1 MEARALGEVTT
12 VGDTE
17 RAFDGQAFGKRAF
30 GAFVPGP
37 RCVREATG
45 SGRLDGLTFAVKDL
59 IDVAGSTTG
68 GGNPDWLAGRT
79 AAATSAPVVDAA
91 LAAGARL
98 VGKTITDELA
108 FSLEGE
114 NAHYG
119 TPVNPACPE
128 RLPGG
133 SSSGSAVAV
142 AAGLAD
148 FALGTDTGGSVRVPA
163 SFTGVFGFRSTHG
176 RVSTQGVVEFAPS
189 YDTVGWFA
197 GTAGVLGLVGET
209 LLDGAPE
216 AGLERLALVRDA
228 FAMAD
233 ADGATLLEAE
243 ARRWGAV
250 EEATVFDGAQAE
262 WLECYRV
269 LQGAEIWQHLGPWIT
284 ARRPVFGPSIAPRFA
299 DAATIAPPAVMQY
312 RAFRSRITERLHRLT
327 HDGTALVI
335 PTTPGRALA
344 KRASGPEIGSF
355 YATAL
360 PLNAIAGHA
369 GLPQVTLPA
378 VRIEGCPL
386 GLSIVGPRGSDRAL
400 LKLAESLEHS
410 FMDDARRG

>member
-1 MEARALGEVTT
+1 MHPRAVRD
-12 VGDTE
+12 VSMID
-17 RAFDGQAFGKRAF
+17 DGGQTF
-30 GAFVPGP
+30 GAFVPGAP
-37 RCVREATG
+37 CIREATG
-45 SGRLDGLTFAVKDL
+45 HGRLDGLTFAVKDL
-59 IDVAGSTTG
+59 IDVAGAHTG
-68 GGNPDWLAGRT
+68 GGNPDWLASHD

-91 LAAGARL
+91 LAAGAQL
-98 VGKTITDELA
+98 LGKTVTDELA

-142 AAGLAD
+142 AAGLVD

-163 SFTGVFGFRSTHG
+163 SFTGVFGFRPTHG
-176 RVSTQGVVEFAPS
+176 GVSAQGVVEFAPS

-197 GTAGVLGLVGET
+197 RTADVLRRVGET
-209 LLDGAPE
+209 LLDGAPDVPVN
-216 AGLERLALVRDA
+216 RLVLVRDA
-228 FAMAD
+228 FAMAEP
-233 ADGATLLEAE
+233 DGAVLLKAE
-243 ARRWGAV
+243 ARRWGAF
-250 EEATVFDGAQAE
+250 EETTVFDGAQAE

-284 ARRPVFGPSIAPRFA
+284 GRRPGFGPSIALRFA
-299 DAATIAPPAVMQY
+299 DAATIAPPAVAQY
-312 RAFRSRITERLHRLT
+312 REFRLGVTERLDRLT
-327 HDGTALVI
+327 CDGTGLII

-344 KRASGPEIGSF
+344 KSASAAEIGSF

-378 VRIEGCPL
+378 VRIDGCPL
-386 GLSIVGPRGSDRAL
+386 GLSVVGPRGTDRAL
-400 LKLAESLEHS
+400 LKLAEALEHS
-410 FMDDARRG
+410 FMGDGFMGEGRRG